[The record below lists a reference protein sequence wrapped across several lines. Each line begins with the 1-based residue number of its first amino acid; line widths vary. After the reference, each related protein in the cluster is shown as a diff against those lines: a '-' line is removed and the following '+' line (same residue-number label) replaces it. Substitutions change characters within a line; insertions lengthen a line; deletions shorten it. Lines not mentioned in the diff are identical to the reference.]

1 MVLIRSKQKVKHQYT
16 KPNSQKALGSLTS
29 TVVDGGAFFSLSL
42 CLSLST
48 ATHIHL
54 GTIFLKVLY
63 CVSRFSVKGML
74 AGVLAFF
81 WLSHTDIVS
90 PGDQTKTKRPVS
102 SEKLIPVYRAKLA
115 HKYEKAASFFPAG
128 WRLASV
134 SPECKRVVD

>member
-1 MVLIRSKQKVKHQYT
+1 MVLIREISKNGKRQTQLSKSPRLFNLH
-16 KPNSQKALGSLTS
+16 SRGRRS
-29 TVVDGGAFFSLSL
+29 FFSLSL
-42 CLSLST
+42 CLSLRT

-74 AGVLAFF
+74 AGVLKFF

-90 PGDQTKTKRPVS
+90 PGDQTKTKKPVS

-115 HKYEKAASFFPAG
+115 HKYAKAASFFPAG